1 MSRSEYYAEMK
12 RLANQVRQEFDLTT
26 PRVMRNDMRRI
37 YKAYNIKI
45 DLWPHK
51 LKQLRGAF
59 IFDDLG
65 ATVMIAKS
73 LPDDPFI
80 FTMGHELKHYLK
92 DRHLGLTY
100 CDASKS
106 TEHIEIGAEIF
117 AAELIYPEQD
127 FAEHLL
133 GMGVKAGQCQPETI
147 VHLKKQT
154 RTTLSY
160 TGLAKRAEF
169 MGYAVK
175 GSLPKAGWKSLEE
188 KLYGVPVYQQRRTRT
203 FS

>member
-12 RLANQVRQEFDLTT
+12 RLANQVRRDFDLTT

-37 YKAYNIKI
+37 YRAYNIKI

-51 LKQLRGAF
+51 FKQLRGAF
-59 IFDDLG
+59 LYDDLG
-65 ATVMIAKS
+65 ATVMLAKS

-127 FAEHLL
+127 FAAHLMEL
-133 GMGVKAGQCQPETI
+133 GARKGFCQAETI
-147 VHLKKQT
+147 VHLKYQT

-169 MGYAVK
+169 MGFAPT
-175 GSLPKAGWKSLEE
+175 GSLPKTGWKKLEE
-188 KLYGVPVYQQRRTRT
+188 QLYGQPVFRYRSPKSSQ
-203 FS
+203 